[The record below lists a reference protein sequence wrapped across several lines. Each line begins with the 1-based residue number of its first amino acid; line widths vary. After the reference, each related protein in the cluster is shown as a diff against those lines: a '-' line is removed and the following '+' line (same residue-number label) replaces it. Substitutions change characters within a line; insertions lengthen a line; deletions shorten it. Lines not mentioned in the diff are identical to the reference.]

1 MIKFNIKMQ
10 RLLHNNMS
18 QKQLSELT
26 GIRLPTLSE
35 YENGTAKTIRV
46 EYLNKLCEV
55 FDCQISDLICY
66 CSTDD
71 QCPYCFNP

>member
-1 MIKFNIKMQ
+1 MIKFNIKVQ
-10 RLLHNNMS
+10 QLLHDNMS

-26 GIRLPTLSE
+26 DIRLPTLSK

-55 FDCQISDLICY
+55 FNCQISDLIVY
-66 CSTDD
+66 CPNDD
-71 QCPYCFNP
+71 KCPYCFIK

>member
-55 FDCQISDLICY
+55 FDCQISDLVCY
-66 CSTDD
+66 CPNED
-71 QCPYCFNP
+71 QCAFCFTR

>member
-1 MIKFNIKMQ
+1 MIKFNIKVQ
-10 RLLHNNMS
+10 RLLHNKMS

-46 EYLNKLCEV
+46 EHINKLCEV
-55 FDCQISDLICY
+55 FDCQISDLIMY
-66 CSTDD
+66 CPNDD
-71 QCPYCFNP
+71 KCAFCFAR

>member
-35 YENGTAKTIRV
+35 YENGAAKTIRV
-46 EYLNKLCEV
+46 EYLNRLCEV
-55 FDCQISDLICY
+55 FNCQISDLICY
-66 CSTDD
+66 CLNDD

>member
-10 RLLHNNMS
+10 RLLHNNMG

-55 FDCQISDLICY
+55 FNCQISDLICY
-66 CSTDD
+66 CPTDD

>member
-55 FDCQISDLICY
+55 FNCQISDLICY
-66 CSTDD
+66 CSNDD
-71 QCPYCFNP
+71 KCAYCFIR